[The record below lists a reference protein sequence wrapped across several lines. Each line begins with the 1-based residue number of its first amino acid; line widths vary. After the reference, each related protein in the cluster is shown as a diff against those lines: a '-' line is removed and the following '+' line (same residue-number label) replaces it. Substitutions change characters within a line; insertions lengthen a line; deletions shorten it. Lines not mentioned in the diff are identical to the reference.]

1 MNKIWLILYYRVSFE
16 LGPFVKGIEG
26 ESIALLTLA
35 VKNLLYISGNLNL
48 YLGTFNICLNLD
60 NWIKVRD
67 VELG

>member
-1 MNKIWLILYYRVSFE
+1 MSFE
-16 LGPFVKGIEG
+16 LGPFVKVIEG
-26 ESIALLTLA
+26 ESIVILTRA
-35 VKNLLYISGNLNL
+35 VKNLLNMSGNLNL